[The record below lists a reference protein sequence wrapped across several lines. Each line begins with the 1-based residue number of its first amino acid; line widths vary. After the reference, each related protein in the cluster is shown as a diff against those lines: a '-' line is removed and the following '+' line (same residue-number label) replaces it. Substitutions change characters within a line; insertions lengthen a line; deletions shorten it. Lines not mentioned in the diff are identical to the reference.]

1 MEDFIEYILQFG
13 NLNQQQIELIK
24 SRGKEVHLAKDD
36 YFAEA
41 GKVLKQVGFILEG
54 ILRICYYNNKG
65 EEITKIFLEEKH
77 LLFNLK
83 NVPSL
88 EYIQA
93 ATNCTLLVFSNQD
106 WREISDTIIDWEIIT
121 QKIVNKSLTQKLARV
136 SPLVSQDATTRYLEF
151 LEKYPTLV
159 NRIPLSYIAS
169 YLGIT
174 QQSLSRIRKNI
185 HCLPFYQMVNRFNFE
200 RCNFAASN

>member
-1 MEDFIEYILQFG
+1 MIMANFVVMKEFIEFILQFG
-13 NLNQQQIELIK
+13 HLNQQQIDLITSKAKELEL
-24 SRGKEVHLAKDD
+24 SKDE

-41 GKVLKQVGFILEG
+41 GKVLRQVGFILDG
-54 ILRICYYNNKG
+54 IIRICYYNNKG
-65 EEITKIFLEEKH
+65 EEITKIFIEEKH

-83 NVPSL
+83 NVPST

-93 ATNCTLLVFSNQD
+93 ATDCKLLVFSNQD
-106 WREISDTIIDWEIIT
+106 WKEISDTIIDWENII
-121 QKIVNKSLTQKLARV
+121 QKVTNKALARKLERV
-136 SPLVSQDATTRYLEF
+136 SPLVSQDATTRYVEF
-151 LEKYPTLV
+151 MEKYPTLV

-185 HCLPFYQMVNRFNFE
+185 R
-200 RCNFAASN
+200 

>member
-1 MEDFIEYILQFG
+1 MIMANFVIMKDFIEYILQFG
-13 NLNQQQIELIK
+13 HLNQQQIDLITSKAKEIEL
-24 SRGKEVHLAKDD
+24 SKDE

-41 GKVLKQVGFILEG
+41 GKVLRQVGFILDG
-54 ILRICYYNNKG
+54 IIRICYYNNKG
-65 EEITKIFLEEKH
+65 EEITKIFIEEKH

-83 NVPSL
+83 NVPST

-93 ATNCTLLVFSNQD
+93 ATDCKLLVFSNQD
-106 WREISDTIIDWEIIT
+106 WKEISDTIIDWENII
-121 QKIVNKSLTQKLARV
+121 QKVTNKALAQKLERV

-151 LEKYPTLV
+151 MEKYPTLV

-185 HCLPFYQMVNRFNFE
+185 R
-200 RCNFAASN
+200 

>member
-1 MEDFIEYILQFG
+1 MKEFIEYILQYG
-13 NLNQQQIELIK
+13 NLNKQQIDLLTSKAKEIELN
-24 SRGKEVHLAKDD
+24 KDD

-41 GKVLKQVGFILEG
+41 GKVLKQVGFIIEG

-65 EEITKIFLEEKH
+65 EEITKIFIEENH
-77 LLFNLK
+77 LLFNL
-83 NVPSL
+83 NNAPST

-93 ATNCTLLVFSNQD
+93 ATDCKLLVFSNKD
-106 WREISDTIIDWEIIT
+106 WKEISETIIDWEHII
-121 QKIVNKSLTQKLARV
+121 QKITNKSLAQKLERV

-151 LEKYPTLV
+151 MEKYPTLV

-174 QQSLSRIRKNI
+174 QQSLSRIRRNI
-185 HCLPFYQMVNRFNFE
+185 R
-200 RCNFAASN
+200 

>member
-1 MEDFIEYILQFG
+1 MEDFIEYLLQFG
-13 NLNQQQIELIK
+13 HLNQQQIDLIK
-24 SRGKEVHLAKDD
+24 SKGKEIQLSKDD

-41 GKVLKQVGFILEG
+41 GKVLRQVGFILDG
-54 ILRICYYNNKG
+54 ILRVCYYNNKG

-83 NVPSL
+83 NVPSI

-93 ATNCTLLVFSNQD
+93 ATDCRLLVFANED
-106 WREISDTIIDWEIIT
+106 WKEISDTVINWESII
-121 QKIVNKSLTQKLARV
+121 QKIVNKSISQKLARV

-151 LEKYPTLV
+151 TEKYPTLA

-185 HCLPFYQMVNRFNFE
+185 R
-200 RCNFAASN
+200 

>member
-1 MEDFIEYILQFG
+1 MKEFIEHILQFG
-13 NLNQQQIELIK
+13 NLNTQQINLIRSKASETELK
-24 SRGKEVHLAKDD
+24 KDE

-41 GKVLKQVGFILEG
+41 GKPLKKVGFIIDG

-65 EEITKIFLEEKH
+65 EEITKIFIEEKH
-77 LLFNLK
+77 LLYNLR
-83 NVPSL
+83 NVPST

-93 ATNCTLLVFSNQD
+93 ATDCKLLTFSNQD
-106 WREISDTIIDWEIIT
+106 WKEISDTILGWDTII
-121 QKIVNKSLTQKLARV
+121 QKITTKSLAQKLERV

-151 LEKYPTLV
+151 MKKYPTLV

-174 QQSLSRIRKNI
+174 QQSLSRIRKKI
-185 HCLPFYQMVNRFNFE
+185 K
-200 RCNFAASN
+200 

>member
-1 MEDFIEYILQFG
+1 MKEFIEYIFRYG
-13 NLNQQQIELIK
+13 NLNKQQIDLISSK
-24 SRGKEVHLAKDD
+24 GKEIELSKDD
-36 YFAEA
+36 YFGEA
-41 GKVLKQVGFILEG
+41 GKVLRQVGFITDG

-65 EEITKIFLEEKH
+65 EEITKIFIEEEH

-83 NVPSL
+83 NVPST

-93 ATNCTLLVFSNQD
+93 ATDCKLLVFSNVD
-106 WREISDTIIDWEIIT
+106 WEEISDTIIDWEGII
-121 QKIVNKSLTQKLARV
+121 QKITNKSLAKKLERV

-151 LEKYPTLV
+151 MKKYPTLI

-185 HCLPFYQMVNRFNFE
+185 R
-200 RCNFAASN
+200 